1 MRCAMSEKGF
11 TLVELAI
18 VLVIIGVLIGGV
30 IRGQGMIED
39 ARGKKVVTDATVLVN
54 AQYRYYERMGRY
66 AGDSDNNGIIN
77 FGTLNS
83 AAPNDANVT
92 DNTDVDFAFNEL
104 KTVGIFPASS
114 TNALLATTQRG
125 GFMYFAGGTITDT
138 AGNSLPVNMVVLR
151 NVECVAAFA
160 LELNVDSDAPDSAT
174 GASTGKIRRLSG
186 NAFAG
191 DSWTATDGDCVSGGR
206 VIGTNTTNVAYIFS
220 GL

>member
-1 MRCAMSEKGF
+1 MSEKGF

-30 IRGQGMIED
+30 IRGQGMIEG

-83 AAPNDANVT
+83 AKPNDANVT
-92 DNTDVDFAFNEL
+92 DNADVDFAFNEL
-104 KTVGIFPASS
+104 KAVDIFPTGS
-114 TNALLATTQRG
+114 TNAQLATTQSG
-125 GFMYFAGGTITDT
+125 GFMYFAGSTLTDA
-138 AGNSLPVNMVVLR
+138 AGNSVPVNMVVLR
-151 NVECVAAFA
+151 NVECAAAFA
-160 LELNVDSDAPDSAT
+160 IELNVDATAPDSNNS
-174 GASTGKIRRLSG
+174 ASRGKIRRLSG

-191 DSWTATDGDCVSGGR
+191 DSWTATGGDCVSGGR
-206 VIGTNTTNVAYIFS
+206 VVGTNTTNVAYIFS

>member
-1 MRCAMSEKGF
+1 MSEKGF

-30 IRGQGMIED
+30 IKGQGMIEG

-77 FGTLNS
+77 FGTLDS

-92 DNTDVDFAFNEL
+92 DNTDVDFAFSEL
-104 KTVGIFPASS
+104 KNVGIFPTSS
-114 TNALLATTQRG
+114 TNAQLASTQRG
-125 GFMYFAGGTITDT
+125 GYMYFAGGTLTDA
-138 AGNSLPVNMVVLR
+138 AGNSVPVNMVVLR
-151 NVECVAAFA
+151 NVECAAAFA

-191 DSWTATDGDCVSGGR
+191 NSWTATGGDCVSDGR
-206 VIGTNTTNVAYIFS
+206 VVGSNTTNVAYIFS